1 MGKNNILAVAVVLG
15 TMIGVVL
22 PSSKASADHYYQTAD
37 PQVLQAI
44 NEIITVLG
52 QACNM
57 GNPGACNA
65 IPMAQQQAHVM
76 LSAGYDCQAS
86 GNMQACQFYQQNL
99 YQLQAAHQQTSIA
112 LQSGRLMQNYG
123 GAAPGMGM
131 SHAERMQQIHNWGQ
145 QRLDYG
151 RRVSSQMDSNHQQF
165 LEMIRQ

>member
-1 MGKNNILAVAVVLG
+1 MIPKNILAVTVALG

-22 PSSKASADHYYQTAD
+22 PSSKASAEHYYQTAD

-44 NEIITVLG
+44 NEIITVVG

-57 GNPGACNA
+57 GNPRACNA
-65 IPMAQQQAHVM
+65 IPMMQQQAHFM
-76 LSAGYDCQAS
+76 LSAGYDCQVG

-99 YQLQAAHQQTSIA
+99 YQLQAAYQQTSMA

-123 GAAPGMGM
+123 GGGSGMGM

-145 QRLDYG
+145 QRLEYG
-151 RRVSSQMDSNHQQF
+151 RQVSSQMDSSHQQF